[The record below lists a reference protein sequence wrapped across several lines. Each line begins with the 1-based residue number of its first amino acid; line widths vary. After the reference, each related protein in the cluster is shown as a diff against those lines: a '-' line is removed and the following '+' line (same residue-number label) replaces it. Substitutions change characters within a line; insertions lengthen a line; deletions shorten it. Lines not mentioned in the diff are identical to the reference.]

1 LQGLFYYIYVVKK
14 IIPILILIV
23 FSCNFFGQNIDSLN
37 TELKNAKHD
46 TAKALIYLKLSEVCP
61 VNEIIAFSNSA
72 ITICNKNLKN
82 DLQKQSNIYLSY
94 KARALGNI
102 GFFYSENEKF
112 ETALKYY
119 DSSRVIQEKIK
130 DKTSLAVT
138 FNNIGYVYEL
148 QGLVEKALEYY
159 FKSLKLHE
167 ELNNKQE
174 LTSCYNNIGSLFDE
188 LGDPAAALEYY
199 KKSLA
204 LKEIIK
210 DKKGIATVLN
220 NIGLVYYNQN
230 DLEKAMDYYNRSLV
244 INEEIK
250 NTSGISI
257 LLDNIG
263 GIYQIKGDLTQAL
276 FYFNKSLALQEI
288 DKNYDGQIISHT
300 SIGEVYFAKKEYNK
314 AKEHTL
320 IALKYSLEYG
330 YVDQIR
336 LSANRLY
343 AIYMKQN
350 QFEKA
355 IEMRNLEI
363 QMRDSVINEKTK
375 KASLKSQIRYEYEK
389 KAIEDSLLVVE
400 ERKLTT
406 LQLKQEKTQRFALY
420 IGLGL
425 SLIFIGFVFNR
436 FKVTQK
442 QKNIIELK
450 EQETK
455 KQNIIITQQ
464 KELVEEKQ
472 KEISDSINYAKRIQ
486 TSFLANDIEFKKHF
500 NDFFIL
506 FKPKDVVSGDFYW
519 ATSNENKLFVCVADS
534 TGHGIP
540 GAFMSLLNISLLN
553 EAVLSRNYTSTIH
566 ILNFVRRV
574 LILGLKPD
582 ETGQGGNDGMDC
594 TLFTFDLKT
603 LQMEFSGANNP
614 LWIVRDGKIIE
625 LKADKMPVGRSPKEL
640 ETFSSCLF
648 QLQKN
653 DLIYAFTDGYA
664 DQFGGPKGKKFK
676 YKQLEELILS
686 NSEKLMSQQLHVLDT
701 TFKNWQGNLDQVD
714 DVCVVGIRV

>member
-1 LQGLFYYIYVVKK
+1 
-14 IIPILILIV
+14 
-23 FSCNFFGQNIDSLN
+23 
-37 TELKNAKHD
+37 
-46 TAKALIYLKLSEVCP
+46 
-61 VNEIIAFSNSA
+61 
-72 ITICNKNLKN
+72 
-82 DLQKQSNIYLSY
+82 
-94 KARALGNI
+94 
-102 GFFYSENEKF
+102 
-112 ETALKYY
+112 
-119 DSSRVIQEKIK
+119 
-130 DKTSLAVT
+130 
-138 FNNIGYVYEL
+138 
-148 QGLVEKALEYY
+148 
-159 FKSLKLHE
+159 
-167 ELNNKQE
+167 
-174 LTSCYNNIGSLFDE
+174 
-188 LGDPAAALEYY
+188 
-199 KKSLA
+199 
-204 LKEIIK
+204 
-210 DKKGIATVLN
+210 
-220 NIGLVYYNQN
+220 
-230 DLEKAMDYYNRSLV
+230 MDYYNRSLV

-343 AIYMKQN
+343 SIYMKQK